1 MKVLVARFSSE
12 SNEHSRSLMS
22 FDKFVFKFGEDCVD
36 SMYTRDI
43 FEGAGIEMIP
53 SIAAIGHPHGP
64 VTKDAFDFILAR
76 LIHDVKEHLHE
87 IDGIFLFL
95 HGASKVLRSMHS
107 YVKSVRL
114 PDHIFPLHL

>member
-22 FDKFVFKFGEDCVD
+22 FDKFVFKFGEDCVE

-64 VTKDAFDFILAR
+64 VTKDVYKR
-76 LIHDVKEHLHE
+76 Q
-87 IDGIFLFL
+87 G
-95 HGASKVLRSMHS
+95 
-107 YVKSVRL
+107 
-114 PDHIFPLHL
+114 